1 MRRNSEAD
9 VSQAFARIHIHL
21 IFSTRDRKKL
31 IPKEVQPELWSYMAG
46 IFRNHGIA
54 TNGN

>member
-1 MRRNSEAD
+1 
-9 VSQAFARIHIHL
+9 VSQAHARIHIHL